1 MESLTPTSE
10 DSGSLEEQWIGIDFR
25 RVGDEL
31 GLQSTRTSQRLN
43 QIDRVRANGVGD
55 HVALPQLV
63 VCGDQSAGKSSVL
76 EGISGIPFPRQDG
89 LCTRFA
95 TEIVLRH
102 DPHANHMTATII
114 PHLSRDDEEK
124 RRLAAFRM
132 EFDHFSEL
140 PGIIEAAGRVMGVR
154 TSEDQVDA
162 PAFAA
167 DVLRLELV
175 GDTGLH
181 LTIVD
186 LPGLISVSEDE
197 RDVQLVSDLVDT
209 YLESSRT
216 IVLAVVPASS
226 DVDTQGIIQRARRYD
241 KGGVR
246 TVGIITKPDLINAG
260 TEQRVARLAK
270 NLDRTKLNLGFFLLK
285 NPAPAELQQ
294 NFSPAARRR
303 SEQLF
308 FATEPWRSLGLDPAR
323 IGIENL
329 RVFLQDLLDNH
340 IEREL
345 PKVREELRQLLN
357 QNNQDLAALGME
369 RNTPGQIRVYLT
381 QISADFQALV
391 RAGVDGDYNGRD
403 ASFFDAEGK
412 SLANRLRALI
422 HQKNEKFANYMREY
436 GQTRRIICDKDDESA
451 SSDGTSSDG
460 TEPSLNDKGQILVS
474 REEMAAW
481 IQEVYQRTRGREL
494 PGNYNH
500 SLLAEL
506 FHSQS
511 VRWGKIA
518 RDHLDAVAALV
529 SSFLQAA
536 LEFVIK
542 DTRVRQNVQNCVSKT
557 VQGDIQRAI
566 DELRLLLE
574 DEARQPI
581 TLNHYYTDN
590 IQKARNDQS
599 KRQIQDSLHNS
610 IQTDWNGKFHINNS
624 TESIDKLVLSL
635 QQQVIVDMTKQ
646 ACSEAQNDL
655 SAYYK
660 VAMKT
665 FVDNVCRQV
674 IERHII
680 AKLPAVFEPVL
691 VSGYE
696 DDDLLRMA
704 AESPRVS
711 VRRVEARHMQEIL
724 ERSLDDLSI

>member
-10 DSGSLEEQWIGIDFR
+10 DSGSSEEQWTGIDFR

-102 DPHANHMTATII
+102 NPHVNRMTATII

-132 EFDHFSEL
+132 EFGHFSEL
-140 PGIIEAAGRVMGVR
+140 PGIIQAAGQVMGVR

-197 RDVQLVSDLVDT
+197 RDVQTVSDLVDT

-216 IVLAVVPASS
+216 IVLAVIPASS

-241 KGGVR
+241 KDGVR

-294 NFSPAARRR
+294 DFSPAARRR

-308 FATEPWRSLGLDPAR
+308 FATEPWNSLGLDPDR

-329 RVFLQDLLDNH
+329 RVFLQDLLDDH

-357 QNNQDLAALGME
+357 QNSQDLAALGME
-369 RNTPGQIRVYLT
+369 RNTPGQVRVYLT

-391 RAGVDGDYNGRD
+391 RAGVDGDYDGRD
-403 ASFFDAEGK
+403 ASFFNAK
-412 SLANRLRALI
+412 RKTLANRLRALI
-422 HQKNEKFANYMREY
+422 HQENEKFANYMRDH
-436 GQTRRIICDKDDESA
+436 GQTRKIISDKDDE
-451 SSDGTSSDG
+451 TSSSNSM
-460 TEPSLNDKGQILVS
+460 ELSLNDEGQILVS
-474 REEMAAW
+474 REGMAAW
-481 IQEVYQRTRGREL
+481 IKQVYQRTRGREL

-518 RDHLDAVAALV
+518 RDHLNAVAALV

-536 LEFVIK
+536 GEFVIK
-542 DTRVRQNVQNCVSKT
+542 DTKVRQNVQNCVSKS
-557 VQGDIQRAI
+557 VQGGIQRAI
-566 DELRLLLE
+566 DELGRLLE

-581 TLNHYYTDN
+581 TYNHYYTDN

-599 KRQIQDSLHNS
+599 KRRIQDSLHNA

-624 TESIDKLVLSL
+624 TESIDKLVSSL
-635 QQQVIVDMTKQ
+635 QQQVIVDMAKQ

-696 DDDLLRMA
+696 DNDLLRMA

-711 VRRVEARHMQEIL
+711 LRRDEARHLQQIL

>member
-1 MESLTPTSE
+1 MEENLTPTSE
-10 DSGSLEEQWIGIDFR
+10 DLGSSEEQWTAIDFR

-31 GLQSTRTSQRLN
+31 GLQSSRTSQRLN

-102 DPHANHMTATII
+102 TPQAIRMTATII
-114 PHLSRDDEEK
+114 PHSSRDDEGR
-124 RRLAAFRM
+124 RRLASFRM
-132 EFDHFSEL
+132 EFRDFAEL
-140 PGIIEAAGRVMGVR
+140 PGIIEAAGRSMGIR

-175 GDTGLH
+175 GNTGLH

-186 LPGLISVSEDE
+186 LPGLISVSENE
-197 RDVQLVSDLVDT
+197 RDMQLVSDLVDS

-241 KGGVR
+241 KDGVR

-270 NLDRTKLNLGFFLLK
+270 NMDRTKLNLGFFLLK
-285 NPAPAELQQ
+285 NPAPAELREGLSPVARKRAEQAF
-294 NFSPAARRR
+294 FS
-303 SEQLF
+303 S
-308 FATEPWRSLGLDPAR
+308 EPWSSLGLDPSR
-323 IGIENL
+323 VGIENL
-329 RVFLQDLLDNH
+329 RVFLQELLDSH

-345 PKVREELRQLLN
+345 PKVREELRELLERN
-357 QNNQDLAALGME
+357 CQDLAALGME
-369 RNTPGQIRVYLT
+369 RNTAGQIRIYLT
-381 QISADFQALV
+381 QISADFHGLV
-391 RAGVDGDYNGRD
+391 RAGINGDYGGRD
-403 ASFFDAEGK
+403 AQFFNVQGK
-412 SLANRLRALI
+412 NFANRLRAVVHLE
-422 HQKNEKFANYMREY
+422 NEKFANHMREY
-436 GQTRRIICDKDDESA
+436 GQTRKVVSREDNQSLESA
-451 SSDGTSSDG
+451 DQTM
-460 TEPSLNDKGQILVS
+460 ELSLNEEGQILVS
-474 REEMAAW
+474 KEGMAVW
-481 IQEVYQRTRGREL
+481 VKEVYHRTRGREL

-500 SLLAEL
+500 ALLAEL

-511 VRWGKIA
+511 MNWGKIA
-518 RDHLDAVAALV
+518 REHVDAVANLV
-529 SSFLQAA
+529 STFLQAA
-536 LEFVIK
+536 LKFVIK
-542 DTRVRQNVQNCVSKT
+542 DIKVRQNVQNCVEKS
-557 VQGDIQRAI
+557 VQGNMKRAI
-566 DELRLLLE
+566 DELNVLLE

-581 TLNHYYTDN
+581 TYNHYYTDN
-590 IQKARNDQS
+590 VQKARNDQS
-599 KRQIQDSLHNS
+599 NHQIRDSIHNA
-610 IQTDWNGKFHINNS
+610 IRTDWNGKFHVSNS
-624 TESIDKLVLSL
+624 SDGIEKLVTSL
-635 QQQVIVDMTKQ
+635 QQRVVVDMTKQ

-655 SAYYK
+655 NAYYK

-665 FVDNVCRQV
+665 FVDNICRQV

-680 AKLPAVFEPVL
+680 AKLSSVFEPVL

-696 DDDLLRMA
+696 TEELLRMA
-704 AESPRVS
+704 AESAQVS
-711 VRRVEARHMQEIL
+711 IRRDEARHFQEVL
-724 ERSLDDLSI
+724 EKSLEDLSV

>member
-1 MESLTPTSE
+1 MENDLTPTSE
-10 DSGSLEEQWIGIDFR
+10 DPGSSEEQWTAIDFR

-31 GLQSTRTSQRLN
+31 GLQSSRTSQRLN

-102 DPHANHMTATII
+102 APQAICMTATII
-114 PHLSRDDEEK
+114 PHSSRDDEER
-124 RRLAAFRM
+124 RRLASFRLEFHAF
-132 EFDHFSEL
+132 DEL
-140 PGIIEAAGRVMGVR
+140 PGIIEAASQSMGIR
-154 TSEDQVDA
+154 TSGDALGA

-175 GDTGLH
+175 GNTGLH

-186 LPGLISVSEDE
+186 LPGLISVSENE
-197 RDVQLVSDLVDT
+197 RDVQLVSDLVDS

-241 KGGVR
+241 KDGVR
-246 TVGIITKPDLINAG
+246 TVGIITKPDLINVG

-270 NLDRTKLNLGFFLLK
+270 NMDRTKLNLGFFSAQK
-285 NPAPAELQQ
+285 PGSCRAAKQAEQAF
-294 NFSPAARRR
+294 FS
-303 SEQLF
+303 S
-308 FATEPWRSLGLDPAR
+308 EPWSSLGLDPSR

-329 RVFLQDLLDNH
+329 RRFLQELLDSH

-345 PKVREELRQLLN
+345 PKVREELRELLERN
-357 QNNQDLAALGME
+357 CQDLAALGTE
-369 RNTPGQIRVYLT
+369 RNTPGQIRIYLT
-381 QISADFQALV
+381 QISADFHGVV
-391 RAGVDGDYNGRD
+391 RAGIDGDYGGRD
-403 ASFFDAEGK
+403 AKFFNVHDK
-412 SLANRLRALI
+412 DFANRLRAVVHLE
-422 HQKNEKFANYMREY
+422 NEKFANHMREY
-436 GQTRRIICDKDDESA
+436 GQTRKVVSRADDQSLESA
-451 SSDGTSSDG
+451 DEA
-460 TEPSLNDKGQILVS
+460 TELSLNEKGQIIVS
-474 REEMAAW
+474 KEGMAAW
-481 IQEVYQRTRGREL
+481 VKEVYLRTRGREL

-500 SLLAEL
+500 ALLAEL

-511 VRWGKIA
+511 LNWAKIA
-518 RDHLDAVAALV
+518 REHVDAVAKLV
-529 SSFLQAA
+529 STFLEAA
-536 LEFVIK
+536 LKFVIK
-542 DTRVRQNVQNCVSKT
+542 DVKVRQNVQTCVQKS
-557 VQGDIQRAI
+557 VQANVKRAI
-566 DELRLLLE
+566 DELDVLLD

-581 TLNHYYTDN
+581 TYNHYYTDN

-599 KRQIQDSLHNS
+599 KHDIQNS
-610 IQTDWNGKFHINNS
+610 MYDAIQNDWNGKFHVSNS
-624 TESIDKLVLSL
+624 SDEIEKLVTSL
-635 QQQVIVDMTKQ
+635 QQRVVVDMTKQ

-655 SAYYK
+655 TAYYK

-680 AKLPAVFEPVL
+680 AKLPSVFEPVI

-696 DDDLLRMA
+696 TEELLRMA
-704 AESPRVS
+704 AESAQVS
-711 VRRVEARHMQEIL
+711 TRRDEARHFQQLL
-724 ERSLDDLSI
+724 ERSLEDLNV